1 MTFNIEKFFDLTNF
15 SEEEKATLLGS
26 LTDLVMAK
34 IADSLGD
41 KLSDEKIAELERSVA
56 SGADQN
62 AVVNWLNINIPNFA
76 GLVDQTMAEEAQ
88 NIAVQVKMLTGLAL
102 EAKKNG

>member
-15 SEEEKATLLGS
+15 SEEEKTQLLGS

-34 IADSLGD
+34 IADKVGDSLSED
-41 KLSDEKIAELERSVA
+41 KIQELENVA
-56 SGADQN
+56 NSGEQN
-62 AVVNWLNINIPNFA
+62 AVIDWLNLNIPNFSA
-76 GLVDQTMAEEAQ
+76 ILDETMAEEAQ

-102 EAKKNG
+102 EAKNNA

>member
-15 SEEEKATLLGS
+15 SEEEKAQLLGS

-34 IADSLGD
+34 IADKVGD
-41 KLSDEKIAELERSVA
+41 SLSDEKIQELENTA
-56 SGADQN
+56 NSGDQN
-62 AVVNWLNINIPNFA
+62 AIIDWLNINIPNFSA
-76 GLVDQTMAEEAQ
+76 ILDETMAEEAQ

-102 EAKKNG
+102 EAKNNA

>member
-15 SEEEKATLLGS
+15 SEEEKAQLLGS

-34 IADSLGD
+34 IADKVGDSL
-41 KLSDEKIAELERSVA
+41 SEEKIQELESVA
-56 SGADQN
+56 NSGEQS
-62 AVVNWLNINIPNFA
+62 AVIDWLNLNIPNFSA
-76 GLVDQTMAEEAQ
+76 ILDETMAEEAQ

-102 EAKKNG
+102 EAKNNA